1 MLDLLTNPIT
11 FQILSLAGA
20 LSAILGSIIAGLA
33 YRGKQGEAYS
43 LLNHFISEL
52 GEVGVSRLAWV
63 FNLGLMISGLCLI
76 PASVSLG
83 LLLPGVWSKLGM
95 AAGIVTAV
103 SIGLV
108 GVFPM
113 NKRTPHIR
121 AAVTY
126 FRIGL
131 LMIGLFT
138 AAIALQPDPPHAAA
152 SAVAGGGAGDPGI
165 QLFPGV
171 FAHPLYR
178 AGKSAGAGGVRTPAL
193 LGAGLRGVAAV
204 FDDRA
209 VVFCHRAGAVR
220 PKNGVIAVFI

>member
-138 AAIALQPDPPHAAA
+138 AAIALQPDPP
-152 SAVAGGGAGDPGI
+152 VLPRLLWLAGVPAILAFSFFLVYSRIRYTVPENPLAPDEFERPRFWGLAFAEWL
-165 QLFPGV
+165 LFLTTVPWY
-171 FAHPLYR
+171 FAI
-178 AGKSAGAGGVRTPAL
+178 AL
-193 LGAGLRGVAAV
+193 GL
-204 FDDRA
+204 
-209 VVFCHRAGAVR
+209 
-220 PKNGVIAVFI
+220 